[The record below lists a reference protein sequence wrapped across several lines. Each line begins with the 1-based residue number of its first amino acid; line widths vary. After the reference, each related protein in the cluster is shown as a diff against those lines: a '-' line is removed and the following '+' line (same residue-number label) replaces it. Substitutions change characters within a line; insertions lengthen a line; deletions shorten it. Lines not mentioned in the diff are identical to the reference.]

1 MNTTKF
7 FKTALFTGAMM
18 LLMSFDFP
26 MPFGWFAAGSD
37 PKSYDMGTDAG
48 AGQDGK
54 NAATIKSIDKEIK
67 GFGTLMQNCLPGKY
81 LGKRVKMTGYM
92 KTADVQ
98 AWAGFW
104 LRVDQKGSQQ
114 FLSFDNM
121 YNGKSNRSIT
131 GTTSWTKYEIVLDVP
146 AEASNI
152 AYGALLNGTGQIW
165 FDNLSFEIV
174 DNSVPTTGSGPN
186 DATKSTLAEPTNLN
200 FQK

>member
-1 MNTTKF
+1 MKTTKF
-7 FKTALFTGAMM
+7 LKTTLFAGAMV

-37 PKSYDMGTDAG
+37 PKSYDMGTDQG

-67 GFGTLMQNCLPGKY
+67 GFGTLMQQCMPGKY

-98 AWAGFW
+98 SWAGFW

-114 FLSFDNM
+114 PLSFDNM

-186 DATKSTLAEPTNLN
+186 DATKSTLGEPTNLN